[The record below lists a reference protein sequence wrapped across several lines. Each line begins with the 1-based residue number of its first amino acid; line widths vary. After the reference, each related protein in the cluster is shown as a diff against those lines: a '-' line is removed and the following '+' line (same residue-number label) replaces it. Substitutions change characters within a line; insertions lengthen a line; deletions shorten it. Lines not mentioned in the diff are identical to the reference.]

1 MAEREAKA
9 PSGCYKCGQQGHWSR
24 DCPTGRSTRVDVQE
38 EMQTERNDAVEN
50 QEKPVEPKPVRR
62 NARSKLTVEMLKEPD
77 GIPLVYSTFPDLFKV
92 QYKGKG
98 HEVGDLGRFLTM
110 YRRWQKKFMG
120 ITSYEDF
127 LLKLERVGATY
138 QMKKELRGLRYEAWK
153 LIEEESRPGG
163 WRMANEEEDAP
174 NVGQDG
180 SKAPEG
186 PAGDEVDDFG
196 WDEDEI
202 SKRRDEE
209 SKVVPP
215 EDVLEDMDQYV
226 FGNVQEDPG
235 MSDHHVQ
242 ERENTTGSDSKR
254 AVHDPARENKAS
266 VEEEKSGVHP
276 THEVDKRAALDR
288 EDSLDVDQEISSAP
302 EVSDAGDS
310 MDANGG
316 TVDPNQDA
324 LEDDVDELGDQ
335 LDPRPPVK
343 RTRVLLD
350 EDE

>member
-1 MAEREAKA
+1 MRTHLV
-9 PSGCYKCGQQGHWSR
+9 P
-24 DCPTGRSTRVDVQE
+24 
-38 EMQTERNDAVEN
+38 RNDAVEN

-98 HEVGDLGRFLTM
+98 HEVGDLGRFLNM

-120 ITSYEDF
+120 VTSYEDF

-163 WRMANEEEDAP
+163 WRMANEEEDVP
-174 NVGQDG
+174 KDGQDG
-180 SKAPEG
+180 SEAPG
-186 PAGDEVDDFG
+186 CPAEDKVDDFG
-196 WDEDEI
+196 WDEDD
-202 SKRRDEE
+202 SCKSQDEE
-209 SKVVPP
+209 SGAVPP
-215 EDVLEDMDQYV
+215 EDVLQDVDQYV
-226 FGNVQEDPG
+226 YGNDQEDPG
-235 MSDHHVQ
+235 VSNHHVQ
-242 ERENTTGSDSKR
+242 NREKTTGPDGKQ
-254 AVHDPARENKAS
+254 AVHDTAKENAAS
-266 VEEEKSGVHP
+266 VEKEKSGLHL
-276 THEVDKRAALDR
+276 THRVDNTERFDG
-288 EDSLDVDQEISSAP
+288 EDPLNMDQEISSAP

-310 MDANGG
+310 MDASRG
-316 TVDPNQDA
+316 TVNPDLDA
-324 LEDDVDELGDQ
+324 LEDDVDGLEDQ
-335 LDPRPPVK
+335 ADLRPPVK